1 MLKVK
6 GLYKSFG
13 NLDVLKNINL
23 NVDKGKVVVIIGPSG
38 SGKSTLLRSLNLLE
52 QPDKGSIKID
62 DIKIDASN
70 ISKIDTLNLRKST
83 SMVFQHFGLFK
94 NKTALEN
101 VMEGLLVVKKIKYS
115 EAMKLGKYFM
125 DKVGLPDKYDSYP
138 SQLSGGQ
145 KQRVAIARAM
155 AIKPK
160 VMLFDEPTS
169 ALDPELVNEVL
180 KVMQNLAHENMTMV
194 IVTHEMKFAEKVADE
209 IIFMDKGEIID
220 KGSSDYIF
228 YKSDNPRI
236 NNFIKD
242 L

>member
-62 DIKIDASN
+62 YIKIDASN

-115 EAMKLGKYFM
+115 EAMELGKYFM